1 MSKLNE
7 FSNKYKQYKFKYVFL
22 KEDRLTT
29 TTIYRIMDDNSLDK
43 FATGSAANKAN
54 SKQAAAEQ
62 ALNKLKKMG
71 LI

>member
-1 MSKLNE
+1 
-7 FSNKYKQYKFKYVFL
+7 
-22 KEDRLTT
+22 
-29 TTIYRIMDDNSLDK
+29 MDDNSLDK